1 MARGRRNSRIIG
13 AARLKGAVDKYL
25 DYFVNT
31 ARQGAR
37 VGTGKPRLPSK
48 DLFIVPFGQKVATG
62 QQVRQTAAE
71 PSWTKYKTDF
81 STYTDDTPPTGD
93 GNILRPANYK
103 AARVVI
109 ITGRSD
115 TGVPATSNVTGLKY
129 LKYGGTSTGIP
140 FGKNVAADEQ
150 ESVFNTISAK
160 IKLSAAGGVKVSWTR
175 ERI

>member
-1 MARGRRNSRIIG
+1 MRRGRRNSRILA

-31 ARQGAR
+31 ARQGIR
-37 VGTGKPRLPSK
+37 VGTGSARPPSK
-48 DLFIVPFGQKVATG
+48 DLYIIPFGQKIATG
-62 QQVRQTAAE
+62 QQVKQTAAE

-81 STYTDDTPPTGD
+81 STYTDDTAPAGD
-93 GNILRPANYK
+93 GNVLRPANYR
-103 AARVVI
+103 AARIVI

-115 TGVPATSNVTGLKY
+115 TGVAAISNVTGTKY
-129 LKYGGTSTGIP
+129 LKYGGKSTSIP

-160 IKLSAAGGVKVSWTR
+160 LKLSATGGIKVSWTR
-175 ERI
+175 EVI